1 MVSIGLDNNPKDRY
15 IIYSKDG
22 CDYCTKAKDTLEYNN
37 LPYTEY
43 KLGIHFTRETLQDKL
58 LKENVS
64 RLTVPQIY
72 YNGKYIGGYDH
83 LVRYLDEKSG
93 AGAGDGGFV

>member
-1 MVSIGLDNNPKDRY
+1 MVAIGLDNNPKDRY
-15 IIYSKDG
+15 IVYSRDNCQW
-22 CDYCTKAKDTLEYNN
+22 CDKAKETLEYND

-43 KLGIHFTRETLQDKL
+43 KLGVHYTRETLQDKL
-58 LKENVS
+58 LKEDVS

-83 LVRYLDEKSG
+83 LVRYLSEREG
-93 AGAGDGGFV
+93 GFGDGGFV